1 MLADFERRDFRE
13 HAHELAEARQMQGA
27 GPWQEDAGGSTP
39 QSRGLRE
46 ATLREAG
53 NVSANGAMGQLELDL
68 QNSEWRREINN
79 SWLEFSR
86 WGIQQIILIS
96 RLYYIKNPIARRLI
110 NIVAYYV
117 MGRGIEISST
127 DDAVNDAIKDILE
140 ANKAVLGQTALA
152 DLVRKTIYDG
162 NLFFV
167 FFPDTQNTGG
177 CQIRTI
183 DAVEI
188 QDIVT
193 NPDDATEKWYFR
205 RTWTSRDFDT
215 ETGAITT
222 KSEEAW
228 YPSIDYN
235 PTAKPAAINNV
246 PVMWASP
253 VYHRAYGTVGKWLFG
268 CPPLY
273 PALDWIKASRR
284 YLEACATLA
293 ASLAQFSLTL
303 TTKGGQQALAGAK
316 QQLETSVGPTQ
327 SLYDQNPP
335 AVNASVFAS
344 GPGSKLEAFHSR
356 GQGLDPSE
364 WKPFG
369 AMACICLDVPPTWI
383 GDLETANLAT
393 AQTLDRPT
401 ELAMMERQETLQ
413 EVITTCVTFALN
425 VQLRAPGG
433 KLREAIR
440 KRNLGALAD
449 FRIVEAPRAQTVVS
463 GKTFLTY
470 LTEAQRAKAGA
481 AKKDTDLEIKVT
493 FPAIREGDIP
503 ALIAA
508 TVESMTLGNKGGQI
522 VGIDEKEGVRKLFEL
537 GGHDNADEIVEKM
550 YPSTG
555 PNKYDPN
562 RTIEDAADIQPPI
575 ANKPPYGPGGPQV
588 PGGKQVA
595 APKEPT
601 PGQESLARLGWS
613 VERVRKLLER
623 KAA

>member
-235 PTAKPAAINNV
+235 PTAKPAAINNARDV
-246 PVMWASP
+246 GFARLPSRLRHGRQVALWLPAALP
-253 VYHRAYGTVGKWLFG
+253 RARLDQGK
-268 CPPLY
+268 
-273 PALDWIKASRR
+273 S
-284 YLEACATLA
+284 TLPGGLRHA
-293 ASLAQFSLTL
+293 RGLTRAVLAHAHDE
-303 TTKGGQQALAGAK
+303 GRPAGA
-316 QQLETSVGPTQ
+316 
-327 SLYDQNPP
+327 
-335 AVNASVFAS
+335 
-344 GPGSKLEAFHSR
+344 R
-356 GQGLDPSE
+356 RR
-364 WKPFG
+364 
-369 AMACICLDVPPTWI
+369 
-383 GDLETANLAT
+383 ETAT
-393 AQTLDRPT
+393 
-401 ELAMMERQETLQ
+401 
-413 EVITTCVTFALN
+413 
-425 VQLRAPGG
+425 
-433 KLREAIR
+433 
-440 KRNLGALAD
+440 
-449 FRIVEAPRAQTVVS
+449 
-463 GKTFLTY
+463 
-470 LTEAQRAKAGA
+470 
-481 AKKDTDLEIKVT
+481 
-493 FPAIREGDIP
+493 
-503 ALIAA
+503 
-508 TVESMTLGNKGGQI
+508 
-522 VGIDEKEGVRKLFEL
+522 
-537 GGHDNADEIVEKM
+537 
-550 YPSTG
+550 
-555 PNKYDPN
+555 
-562 RTIEDAADIQPPI
+562 
-575 ANKPPYGPGGPQV
+575 
-588 PGGKQVA
+588 
-595 APKEPT
+595 
-601 PGQESLARLGWS
+601 
-613 VERVRKLLER
+613 
-623 KAA
+623 